1 MATAFDANSTL
12 WDEWFNLEDKNKQ
25 EFRGHLRDEAPLNLA
40 KTVQS
45 ISQVAVTDPYPLST
59 LLQMQGGNTF
69 ETKKLNY
76 RPATVLMRAGGKQ
89 IVGSLVWTSEL
100 VASNNIEL
108 PPCCDSD
115 EHKWHTV
122 QIAGESISKH
132 PRTHLS

>member
-1 MATAFDANSTL
+1 MVTAFDANSTL

-25 EFRGHLRDEAPLNLA
+25 ELGGHLRDEAPLNLA
-40 KTVQS
+40 KAIQS
-45 ISQVAVTDPYPLST
+45 SSRVAVTDPYPLST

-69 ETKKLNY
+69 KTI
-76 RPATVLMRAGGKQ
+76 LMRAGGKQ
-89 IVGSLVWTSEL
+89 MAESLVWTSEL

-115 EHKWHTV
+115 EHKWKTV

-132 PRTHLS
+132 LRTHLS